1 MNQFTP
7 VHKML
12 DAYEMALSQFPPSSV
27 NNSRAIVKEKL
38 ERMSKNPNDRTAKE
52 LDNLGFS
59 VDHDD
64 RDHMGEWLESDFSK
78 ENHD

>member
-1 MNQFTP
+1 MNHFEQI
-7 VHKML
+7 M
-12 DAYEMALSQFPPSSV
+12 SQFPPSST
-27 NNSRAIVKEKL
+27 NNAREIVKSKL

-52 LDNLGFS
+52 LDDLGFS

-78 ENHD
+78 TDYDPEN